1 MGRPLPAPRTS
12 PLKTSASSRSCRSI
26 RYPPKAG
33 RRKRQ
38 PADAEIDAAGKYV
51 RPGLINAHAH
61 TQEERG
67 GVPQPLDYELKIW
80 LSCGITTVHD
90 VGSDTRKTLAL
101 RARGAAA
108 EIAAPRFLVYPMFNS
123 IQPAPPTPTR
133 PRTRI
138 RDFKQMGADGVK
150 FLGMYRDIMEAA
162 EDEAHKLGFA
172 RCTPRRR

>member
-12 PLKTSASSRSCRSI
+12 PLKTSASSWSCRSI
-26 RYPPKAG
+26 RYPPNAG

-38 PADAEIDAAGKYV
+38 PADAEVDAAGKYV
-51 RPGLINAHAH
+51 LPGLINAHAH

-80 LSCGITTVHD
+80 LSCGITTVRD

-101 RARGAAA
+101 RARSAAA

-133 PRTRI
+133 PVP
-138 RDFKQMGADGVK
+138 A
-150 FLGMYRDIMEAA
+150 
-162 EDEAHKLGFA
+162 FA
-172 RCTPRRR
+172 TSSRWALTASSSWACTGISWRPPR